1 MIQSKKQL
9 FFEGNWLG
17 EDSPRDIQQYWAN
30 LTDTERA
37 VQKLERTDAALYIE
51 FVDKLNRSIP
61 ELPIKP

>member
-1 MIQSKKQL
+1 MMQSKKQL

-17 EDSPRDIQQYWAN
+17 KDRPSDIQQYWAS
-30 LTDTERA
+30 LDPTEQSI
-37 VQKLERTDAALYIE
+37 QKLEGTDAALYIE